1 MHDRLAE
8 VLKRVAMLEV
18 QLFGNGHNGIVTDIR
33 LAQEAL
39 RDWRECRTQIQDL
52 RQELLRLHDQ
62 QRGFDEREKNRV
74 ARFWQVMCVLF
85 GTVVVMGG
93 GFLWNASTRI
103 ETLQDRVWALQQEVR
118 GYQQNPP
125 TPLRPP
131 R

>member
-62 QRGFDEREKNRV
+62 QRGFDAVSYTHLTLPTNREV
-74 ARFWQVMCVLF
+74 
-85 GTVVVMGG
+85 
-93 GFLWNASTRI
+93 
-103 ETLQDRVWALQQEVR
+103 
-118 GYQQNPP
+118 
-125 TPLRPP
+125 
-131 R
+131 